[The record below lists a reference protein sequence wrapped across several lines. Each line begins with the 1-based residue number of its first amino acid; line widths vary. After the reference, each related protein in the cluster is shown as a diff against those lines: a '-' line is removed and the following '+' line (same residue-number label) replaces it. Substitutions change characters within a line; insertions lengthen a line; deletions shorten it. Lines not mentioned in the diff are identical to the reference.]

1 MAFFE
6 DVRYGARNLAKNP
19 GFTLVAVAALA
30 LGIGANAV
38 VFAITNGV
46 LFKGLPFVS
55 DRILYLS
62 TRNMTRGQRR
72 VGVSYPDYR
81 DWRAQARS
89 FRNMGAYRF
98 QIVNISDQGNTP
110 ARFNLG
116 QMTANSFTIVGQ
128 KPVIGRDFT
137 PDDEK
142 PGAAPVTI
150 LGNGLW
156 EDRYGRNPDLLG
168 QTIRVNGVPTTV
180 IGVMRP
186 GFKFPIDSDLW
197 TPLVPTADS
206 QKRESRNL
214 TAFGEM
220 GAGASERSA
229 AAEMEAIARN
239 LQKEYPSTNQEITTV
254 VHSFGEEFNG
264 PQVRSLLAAL
274 MGAVAF
280 VLLIA
285 CANVANLLLAR
296 AVDRSREIS
305 IRIAIGAGRWRII
318 QQLLV
323 ESVLLSML
331 GGVLG
336 WLIAIW
342 GLRLFDAAVRSQIPP
357 WMNFWMDYR
366 GFVFLAGVSIGT
378 GLVFGLAP
386 ALRLSKLDVNTTLRE
401 GGRGSSGGK
410 RTRYLSGGLVVIE
423 MALAVVL
430 LAGAGLM
437 IRSFLNIYN
446 TNPGVNTNNVLV
458 MRLFLPDAKYPHD
471 EDQQTFHQRLKGR
484 LDSIPGV
491 DVSTIAVTMP
501 TGGSIDYP
509 FEIEH
514 TQPVDEKRRPTVGMV
529 VIGPD
534 YFRAMGVVPAR
545 GRTFTDADGAKG
557 PPPVVLVNQRFAQK
571 FWPSDEPIGRR
582 IRVYERNVAQAWL
595 TVVGVVPNILQND
608 VSVREYDPLI
618 YVPYRQKPMRDM
630 SIMARTRVPPSTL
643 ASAFRREVKAI
654 DDDLPLYNLRT
665 LEERLAQNYWAQ
677 KIFGS
682 LFAIFA
688 GIALGLASIGLY
700 AVIAHSVSQRTQEL
714 GVRMALGA
722 SSGNILGLVFSQGFG
737 QLAIGLVVGLAAAFG
752 LTRVLTSLLAQVS
765 PADPLTF
772 ALAVLVLTTAALLG
786 CLIPARRAMRI
797 DPVIALRYE

>member
-6 DVRYGARNLAKNP
+6 DVRYGVRNLAKNP
-19 GFTLVAVAALA
+19 AFTLVAISALA
-30 LGIGANAV
+30 LGIGVNAV

-62 TRNMTRGQRR
+62 TRNLTRAQRR

-98 QIVNISDQGNTP
+98 QIVNISDPGNTP

-116 QMTANSFTIVGQ
+116 QMTANSFGIICQ

-137 PDDEK
+137 PEDEK
-142 PGAAPVTI
+142 AGAAPVAI
-150 LGNGLW
+150 LGNGIW
-156 EDRYGRNPDLLG
+156 ESRYGRNPNLLR
-168 QTIRVNGVPTTV
+168 QTIRVNGIPTTV
-180 IGVMRP
+180 IGVMPP

-197 TPLVPTADS
+197 TPLVPTADAE
-206 QKRESRNL
+206 KRETRNL

-220 GAGASERSA
+220 GAGATEKSA

-239 LQKEYPSTNQEITTV
+239 LQKAYPATNQEITAV
-254 VHSFGEEFNG
+254 VHSFSEEFNG
-264 PQVRSLLAAL
+264 PQVRTMLGAM

-318 QQLLV
+318 RQLLV

-331 GGVLG
+331 GGVFG
-336 WLIAIW
+336 WLVAIW
-342 GLRLFDAAVRSQIPP
+342 GLRLFDAAVRSQVPP

-366 GFVFLAGVSIGT
+366 GFIFLAAISIGT
-378 GLVFGLAP
+378 GLLFGLAP
-386 ALRLSKLDVNTTLRE
+386 ALRLSKLDVNTSLRE

-410 RTRYLSGGLVVIE
+410 RARYLTGALVVTE

-446 TNPGVNTNNVLV
+446 TNPGVQTNNVLV
-458 MRLFLPDAKYPHD
+458 MRLFLPEAKYPHD
-471 EDQQTFHQRLKGR
+471 EDQVTFHQRLKSR
-484 LDSIPGV
+484 LDSLPGV
-491 DVSTIAVTMP
+491 DVSTIAITMP
-501 TGGSIDYP
+501 TGGSIEYP
-509 FEIEH
+509 FELEH
-514 TQPVDEKRRPTVGMV
+514 SQPTDDKRRPNVGML
-529 VIGPD
+529 VIGLD

-545 GRTFTDADGAKG
+545 GRVFTDADNPKT
-557 PPPVVLVNQRFAQK
+557 PPVVLVNQRFAQK
-571 FWPSDEPIGRR
+571 FWPGDDPIGRR
-582 IRVYERNVAQAWL
+582 LRVFERNAPQAWL

-643 ASAFRREVKAI
+643 GSAFRNEVKAI

-682 LFAIFA
+682 LFSIFA

-752 LTRVLTSLLAQVS
+752 LTRVLTSFLAQVS

-772 ALAVLVLTTAALLG
+772 ALAVLVLTAAALLG

>member
-30 LGIGANAV
+30 LGIGVNAV

-62 TRNMTRGQRR
+62 TRNLTRGQRR

-98 QIVNISDQGNTP
+98 QIVNISDPGNTP

-116 QMTANSFTIVGQ
+116 QMTSNSFAITGQ
-128 KPVIGRDFT
+128 KPVIGRDFL
-137 PDDEK
+137 PEDEK

-150 LGNGLW
+150 LGNGIW
-156 EDRYGRNPDLLG
+156 ESRYGRNPGLLG

-180 IGVMRP
+180 IGVMQP

-206 QKRESRNL
+206 EKREVRNL

-220 GAGASERSA
+220 DAGVTEKSA
-229 AAEMEAIARN
+229 NTEMEAIARN
-239 LQKEYPSTNQEITTV
+239 LQKAYPKTNQEITAV
-254 VHSFGEEFNG
+254 VHSFSEEFNG
-264 PQVRSLLAAL
+264 PQVRSLLGAL

-323 ESVLLSML
+323 ESVMLSVL

-336 WLIAIW
+336 WLISIW

-366 GFVFLAGVSIGT
+366 GFVFLAAVSIGT
-378 GLVFGLAP
+378 GLLFGLAP

-410 RTRYLSGGLVVIE
+410 RARYLTGALVVTE

-437 IRSFLNIYN
+437 IRSFLNIYK

-458 MRLFLPDAKYPHD
+458 MRLFLPDAKYPRD
-471 EDQQTFHQRLKGR
+471 EDQVTFHQRLKAR
-484 LDSIPGV
+484 LDSLPGV

-501 TGGSIDYP
+501 TGGSIEYP
-509 FEIEH
+509 FELEH
-514 TQPVDEKRRPTVGMV
+514 AQSVDEKRRPTVGML
-529 VIGPD
+529 VIGLD

-545 GRTFTDADGAKG
+545 GRIFTDTDGAKG
-557 PPPVVLVNQRFAQK
+557 PLVVLVNQRFAQK
-571 FWPSDEPIGRR
+571 SWPGDDPIGRR
-582 IRVYERNVAQAWL
+582 LRVYERNVPQGWL

-643 ASAFRREVKAI
+643 GSAFRNEVKAI

-688 GIALGLASIGLY
+688 AIALGLASIGLY

-714 GVRMALGA
+714 GVRLALGA

-772 ALAVLVLTTAALLG
+772 ALAVLVLTSAALLG

>member
-6 DVRYGARNLAKNP
+6 DARYGARNLAKNP
-19 GFTLVAVAALA
+19 AFTIVAVAALA
-30 LGIGANAV
+30 LGIGANAA

-55 DRILYLS
+55 DRILYMS
-62 TRNMTRGQRR
+62 TRNLTRGQRR

-89 FRNMGAYRF
+89 LRNMGAYRF

-116 QMTANSFTIVGQ
+116 QMTANSFTIIGQ
-128 KPVIGRDFT
+128 KPAIGRDFT
-137 PDDEK
+137 PEDEK
-142 PGAAPVTI
+142 AGAAPVTI

-156 EDRYGRNPDLLG
+156 ESRYGRNPGLLG

-180 IGVMRP
+180 IGIMHP

-206 QKRESRNL
+206 EKREIRNL

-220 GAGASERSA
+220 NAGVTEKSV
-229 AAEMEAIARN
+229 AAEMETIARN
-239 LQKEYPSTNQEITTV
+239 LQKAYPATNQEITAV
-254 VHSFGEEFNG
+254 AHSFSEEFNG
-264 PQVRSLLAAL
+264 PQVRTLLAAL

-323 ESVLLSML
+323 ESVLLSIL
-331 GGVLG
+331 GGFLG
-336 WLIAIW
+336 WLIALW
-342 GLRLFDAAVRSQIPP
+342 GLRVFDAAVRDQVPP

-366 GFVFLAGVSIGT
+366 GFVFLAAVSIGT
-378 GLVFGLAP
+378 GLLFGLAP

-410 RTRYLSGGLVVIE
+410 RTRYLTGALVVTE

-437 IRSFLNIYN
+437 IRSFLNIYK
-446 TNPGVNTNNVLV
+446 TNPGVKTNNVLV
-458 MRLFLPDAKYPHD
+458 MRLFLPEAKYPRD
-471 EDQQTFHQRLKGR
+471 EDQVTFHQRLKAR
-484 LDSIPGV
+484 LDSLPGV

-501 TGGSIDYP
+501 TGGSIEYP
-509 FEIEH
+509 FELEH
-514 TQPVDEKRRPTVGMV
+514 AQSVDEKRRPTVGML
-529 VIGPD
+529 VIGLD

-545 GRTFTDADGAKG
+545 GRTFTDADSPKA
-557 PPPVVLVNQRFAQK
+557 PPVVLVNQRFAQK
-571 FWPSDEPIGRR
+571 FWPGDDPIGRR
-582 IRVYERNVAQAWL
+582 FRVFERNVPQAWL

-643 ASAFRREVKAI
+643 GSAFRSEVKAI
-654 DDDLPLYNLRT
+654 DNDLPLYNLRT

-682 LFAIFA
+682 LFSIFA
-688 GIALGLASIGLY
+688 GIALLLASVGLY

-737 QLAIGLVVGLAAAFG
+737 QLAIGLAIGLAGAFG
-752 LTRVLTSLLAQVS
+752 LTRVLSSLLAQVS

-772 ALAVLVLTTAALLG
+772 ALAVLVLTAAALLG